1 MIFSQSFGCCFVLLI
16 VSCGAVGVGEEDGGT
31 KAMSGQSS
39 FAQGRQ
45 AWEDC
50 RMLSTQP
57 WVSIWLCETTDPT
70 RQGLDKGQ
78 PPYQVFSLWHPTLDT
93 AEEMRTECGP
103 QSSIWTHRYRKRGQG
118 EKVPKQVSVLSLVA
132 GWSTGRPSERRLGTA
147 H

>member
-39 FAQGRQ
+39 FAQCRQ

-78 PPYQVFSLWHPTLDT
+78 PPYQVLSLWHPTLDT
-93 AEEMRTECGP
+93 AEEMRKE
-103 QSSIWTHRYRKRGQG
+103 
-118 EKVPKQVSVLSLVA
+118 
-132 GWSTGRPSERRLGTA
+132 
-147 H
+147 